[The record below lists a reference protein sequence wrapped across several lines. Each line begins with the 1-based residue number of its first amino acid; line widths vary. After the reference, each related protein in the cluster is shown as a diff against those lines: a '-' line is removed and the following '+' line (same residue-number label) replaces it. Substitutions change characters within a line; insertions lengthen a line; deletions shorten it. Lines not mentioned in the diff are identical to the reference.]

1 MAEDTFYEEYEVF
14 SRKKDGLSLE
24 HRFSLL
30 APNQEMAFVMARE
43 NFFRREP
50 IKELWVVKRSE
61 IRKMTQE
68 EREGFKK
75 LDNKA
80 YRETKGYTD
89 LPKKWKSFQQNKE
102 EGGVSQ

>member
-1 MAEDTFYEEYEVF
+1 MAGEDFYEEFEVF

-24 HRFSLL
+24 HRFSIS
-30 APNQEMAFVMARE
+30 APNREMAFVMARE

-61 IRKMTQE
+61 IRMMNQE

-75 LDNKA
+75 IDNKH
-80 YRETKGYTD
+80 YRETKGYVD
-89 LPKKWKSFQQNKE
+89 LPKKWRAFE
-102 EGGVSQ
+102 EQVN

>member
-1 MAEDTFYEEYEVF
+1 MSEEKFYEEFEVF
-14 SRKKDGLSLE
+14 SRKKDGLALE
-24 HRFSLL
+24 HKFSLL
-30 APNQEMAFVMARE
+30 APNREMAFVMAKE

-61 IRKMTQE
+61 IRMMGQE

-75 LDNKA
+75 LDNKH

-89 LPKKWKSFQQNKE
+89 LPKKWKKFQEKAK
-102 EGGVSQ
+102 